1 MHGKITKN
9 MPVFLKNPYFC
20 SMLLEIN
27 NLYFSHSQE
36 KTLFQNFNLKLD
48 EGKII
53 ALAGESGCGKSTLL
67 SLIYGLH
74 DWNQGEILF
83 EGRKLMGPKGNL
95 VPGEA
100 EMKFVAQ
107 NFDLMPYAT
116 VADNVGKFISNI
128 NLVKKKEKVLELL
141 DVVGLVEFAD
151 VLPKNLSGGQQQRV
165 AIARALS
172 VLPKLLLLDEPFSNL
187 DFARKIELREKL
199 FRYVK
204 ENNISLVISTHEL
217 QDIIAWTDQIIVLQN
232 GRLIQNNS
240 AEETYKNPYNP
251 YVAKLFGEV
260 NIFSENEISDLSISR
275 FFYYPHQIKTS
286 ENGFEAEVLES
297 RFAGNH
303 YWNKIKFRN
312 REMVMFST
320 HQLEN
325 SVQITFED

>member
-1 MHGKITKN
+1 

-36 KTLFQNFNLKLD
+36 KPLFQNLNLKLD

-74 DWNQGEILF
+74 DWKQGEILF
-83 EGRKLMGPKGNL
+83 EGKKLMGPKGNL

-128 NLVKKKEKVLELL
+128 NLAKKKEKVLELL
-141 DVVGLVEFAD
+141 DVVGLVEFAN

-204 ENNISLVISTHEL
+204 ENNISLIISTHEL

-240 AEETYKNPYNP
+240 AEETYKDPYNP

-260 NIFSENEISDLSISR
+260 NIFSENEISELPISR
-275 FFYYPHQIKTS
+275 FFYYPHQIKIS
-286 ENGFEAEVLES
+286 ENGVEAEVLES
-297 RFAGNH
+297 RFAGDH
-303 YWNKIKFRN
+303 YWNKIKFKN
-312 REMVMFST
+312 REMVMFSN
-320 HQLEN
+320 HLLEN
-325 SVQITFED
+325 SVQITFD

>member
-1 MHGKITKN
+1 
-9 MPVFLKNPYFC
+9 
-20 SMLLEIN
+20 MLLEIN

-36 KTLFQNFNLKLD
+36 KPLFQNLNLKLD

-67 SLIYGLH
+67 SLIYGLL
-74 DWNQGEILF
+74 DWDQGEIIF
-83 EGRKLMGPKGNL
+83 DSRKLMGPKGNL
-95 VPGEA
+95 VPGEPD
-100 EMKFVAQ
+100 MKFVAQ

-128 NLVKKKEKVLELL
+128 NLAKKKEKVLELL
-141 DVVGLVEFAD
+141 DVVGLVEFAN
-151 VLPKNLSGGQQQRV
+151 VLPKYLSGGQQQRV

-217 QDIIAWTDQIIVLQN
+217 QDILPWTDQIIVLQS
-232 GRLIQNNS
+232 GRLIQNDT
-240 AEETYKNPYNP
+240 AEETYKSPYNP

-260 NIFSENEISDLSISR
+260 NIFTEPEISESEISR
-275 FFYYPHQIKTS
+275 FYYYPHQIRVS

-303 YWNKIKFRN
+303 YWNKIRFKN
-312 REMVMFST
+312 KEIVMFSN
-320 HQLEN
+320 HQLQH
-325 SVQITFED
+325 SIQINFE